1 MTKSNII
8 DMTEIFQEEREVNA
22 MVGAFEQEVSQ
33 VIYVD
38 FKKKQVQKVVTY
50 SENEVTVEYD
60 IAG

>member
-1 MTKSNII
+1 MTKSNLI

-22 MVGAFEQEVSQ
+22 MVGVFEQEVSQ

>member
-1 MTKSNII
+1 MTKSNLI

-22 MVGAFEQEVSQ
+22 MVGVFEQEVSQ

-38 FKKKQVQKVVTY
+38 FKKKQVKKVVTY

>member
-38 FKKKQVQKVVTY
+38 FKKKQVQKLLLTRKMK
-50 SENEVTVEYD
+50 
-60 IAG
+60 

>member
-1 MTKSNII
+1 MTKSNLI

-22 MVGAFEQEVSQ
+22 MVGVFEQEVSQ

-50 SENEVTVEYD
+50 TENEVTVEYD